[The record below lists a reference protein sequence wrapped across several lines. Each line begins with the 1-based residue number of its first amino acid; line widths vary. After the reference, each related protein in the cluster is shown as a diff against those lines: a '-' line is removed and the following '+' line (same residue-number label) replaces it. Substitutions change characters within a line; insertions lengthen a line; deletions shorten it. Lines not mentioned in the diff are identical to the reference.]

1 MNRQRLPVTLL
12 IGSIVVIVISA
23 IAPAVWADWLLENA
37 VVAVALPLFV
47 FGYRRLRL
55 SNASYVS
62 LFVFLILH
70 ETGAHYTYSNV
81 PYDQWFADAFGVTLN
96 SLLGLTRNDFDRLVH
111 FSYGLLITPAAADL
125 LAQRAPPRGIW
136 RWILPVTFIMS
147 HALIYELVEWAA
159 ATAFGGDL
167 GQEYLGTQGDPWD
180 AQQDMLLASLGSIV
194 SMLFLG
200 LTRRL
205 PVEAGVP
212 INR

>member
-1 MNRQRLPVTLL
+1 MNRDRVPSALL
-12 IGSIVVIVISA
+12 AGSILVIAVSA
-23 IAPAVWADWLLENA
+23 VRPAFWPDWLLENA
-37 VVAVALPLFV
+37 VVALALPLMV
-47 FGYRRLRL
+47 FGYRRLRF

-70 ETGAHYTYSNV
+70 ETGAHYTYSSV

-96 SLLGLTRNDFDRLVH
+96 DLLGLTRNHFDRLVH

-125 LAQRAPPRGIW
+125 FAQRAPPRGIW

-167 GQEYLGTQGDPWD
+167 GQEYLGTQGDAWD

-200 LTRRL
+200 VTRRL
-205 PVEAGVP
+205 PVETGPPV
-212 INR
+212 NR